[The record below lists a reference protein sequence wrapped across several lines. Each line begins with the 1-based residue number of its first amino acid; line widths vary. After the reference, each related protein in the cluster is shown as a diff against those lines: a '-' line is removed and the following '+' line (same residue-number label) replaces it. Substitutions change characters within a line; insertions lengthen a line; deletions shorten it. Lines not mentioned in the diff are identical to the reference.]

1 MPWDVTPALPAGPPN
16 LHAGLGLS
24 FTAQRIHELRN
35 ETSRMVQRQQGVRR
49 RWQQPHLL
57 QVHVSKR
64 HFPVSSPNG
73 ASQCTPWRTRRLS
86 RPPLRVVAPPGRVCE
101 VFVFLPIIVYGLL
114 FCREDKV
121 GLAPYPPFVRVL
133 TPRSK
138 FGSAAGGIQS
148 HFLPAPASAQDH
160 CVFDP
165 ELAARTAGQAGA
177 WG

>member
-1 MPWDVTPALPAGPPN
+1 M
-16 LHAGLGLS
+16 
-24 FTAQRIHELRN
+24 
-35 ETSRMVQRQQGVRR
+35 
-49 RWQQPHLL
+49 
-57 QVHVSKR
+57 
-64 HFPVSSPNG
+64 
-73 ASQCTPWRTRRLS
+73 
-86 RPPLRVVAPPGRVCE
+86 VAPPGRVCE

>member
-16 LHAGLGLS
+16 LHAGPGLS

-35 ETSRMVQRQQGVRR
+35 ETGRMVQRQQGVRR
-49 RWQQPHLL
+49 RRQQPHLL
-57 QVHVSKR
+57 PVHVSKR
-64 HFPVSSPNG
+64 HLPVSSPSG
-73 ASQCTPWRTRRLS
+73 ASQSTPWHTRRLF
-86 RPPLRVVAPPGRVCE
+86 RQPLRVVAPPGRVCE
-101 VFVFLPIIVYGLL
+101 SFLLPIIVYGLL

-133 TPRSK
+133 TPRSG

-148 HFLPAPASAQDH
+148 HFLPAPASAQDP